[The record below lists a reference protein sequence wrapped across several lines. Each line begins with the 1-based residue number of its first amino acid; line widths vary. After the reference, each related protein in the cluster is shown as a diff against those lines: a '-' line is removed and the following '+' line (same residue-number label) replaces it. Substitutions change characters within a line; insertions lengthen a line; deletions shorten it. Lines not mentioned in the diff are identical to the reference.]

1 MINRCNTSQK
11 VANYLEEEERLDD
24 VDKDEDVDTDVDVD
38 TLKWQSHHACIRDL
52 LW

>member
-1 MINRCNTSQK
+1 LQK
-11 VANYLEEEERLDD
+11 VGNNLEEEERLDD